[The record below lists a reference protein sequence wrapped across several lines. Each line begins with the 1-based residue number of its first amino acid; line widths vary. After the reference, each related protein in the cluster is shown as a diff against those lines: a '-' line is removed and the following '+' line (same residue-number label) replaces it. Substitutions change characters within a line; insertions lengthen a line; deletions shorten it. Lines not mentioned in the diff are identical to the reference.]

1 MGEQTEGSPQAL
13 DRRPVK
19 ARDTWWAAAL
29 ARRFTAWGVRP
40 NAISVASVV
49 LAALAGVSLA
59 ATPHVS
65 SLGARAAL
73 CAAAVAGIQL
83 RLLCNLID
91 GLVAVE
97 GGLGTKTGPL
107 FNEFPD
113 RLSDVFVLVGAGYAA
128 GPNGPTLGWAAALLA
143 VLTAYVRALGGAVG
157 ATQPFCGPM
166 AKQHRMEGVCAGS
179 VLALA
184 EGALTGTC
192 WAMPAALLVIGLGSA
207 ATVARRLRLIAA
219 EMRSK

>member
-1 MGEQTEGSPQAL
+1 MSHQAEGATQAL

-49 LAALAGVSLA
+49 LAALAGLSLA
-59 ATPHVS
+59 ATSQVLPWM
-65 SLGARAAL
+65 GRAGL
-73 CAAAVAGIQL
+73 CLAAVAGIQL

-91 GLVAVE
+91 GLEAVE

-113 RLSDVFVLVGAGYAA
+113 RLSDVLVLVGAGYAA
-128 GPNGPTLGWAAALLA
+128 GPYGPTLGWAAALLA

-166 AKQHRMEGVCAGS
+166 AKQHRMEVVCLGS

-184 EGALTGTC
+184 EGTLTGTC
-192 WAMPAALLVIGLGSA
+192 WAMPAALLVVVLGSA

-219 EMRSK
+219 EMRAK

>member
-1 MGEQTEGSPQAL
+1 MSHQADGTTQAL

-19 ARDTWWAAAL
+19 ARDSRWAVAL

-40 NAISVASVV
+40 NAISVASVA
-49 LAALAGVSLA
+49 LAALAGASLA
-59 ATPHVS
+59 ATAQVFSWTGHVW
-65 SLGARAAL
+65 L
-73 CAAAVAGIQL
+73 CLAAVAGIQL

-91 GLVAVE
+91 GMVAVE

-113 RLSDVFVLVGAGYAA
+113 RLSDIFVLVGAGYAA
-128 GPNGPTLGWAAALLA
+128 GPYGPALGWAAALLA
-143 VLTAYVRALGGAVG
+143 VLTAYVRALGGAAG

-166 AKQHRMEGVCAGS
+166 AKQHRMEVVCVGS

-184 EGALTGTC
+184 EWALTGTC
-192 WAMPAALLVIGLGSA
+192 WAMPAALLVVVLGSA
-207 ATVARRLRLIAA
+207 ATVVRRLRLIAA
-219 EMRSK
+219 EMRAK